1 MIVVIKEVNT
11 AEFKDG
17 MPNGLTLADFY
28 SPTCGP
34 CKMLAFVLQDVD
46 KNTDIQ
52 ILKVNYDENPDLL
65 AEHNVTGY
73 PTLILF
79 KDGVEVERKTG
90 LQQKPA
96 IIKMIQAHA

>member
-1 MIVVIKEVNT
+1 MIKEVNT
-11 AEFKDG
+11 ASFKEAL
-17 MPNGLTLADFY
+17 PNGLVLADFY

-34 CKMLAFVLQDVD
+34 CKMLSFVLQDVD

-52 ILKVNYDENPDLL
+52 ILKVNYDENPVLL
-65 AEHNVTGY
+65 EKHNVTGY

-79 KDGVEVERKTG
+79 KDGVEVERKSG

>member
-1 MIVVIKEVNT
+1 MIKEVNT
-11 AEFKDG
+11 AEFKET
-17 MPNGLTLADFY
+17 MPHGLTLADFY
-28 SPTCGP
+28 SRTCGP

-46 KNTDIQ
+46 KSTDIQ

-79 KDGVEVERKTG
+79 KDGVEVERKSG
-90 LQQKPA
+90 LQQKPV

>member
-1 MIVVIKEVNT
+1 MIKEVNT
-11 AEFKDG
+11 ASFKEAL
-17 MPNGLTLADFY
+17 PNGLVLADFY

-34 CKMLAFVLQDVD
+34 CKMLSFVLQDVD

-52 ILKVNYDENPDLL
+52 ILKVNYDENPVLL
-65 AEHNVTGY
+65 EEHNVTGY

-79 KDGVEVERKTG
+79 KDGAEVERKSG